1 MRNWLRKKHFLS
13 LAPSATFLSQVDK
26 HKENL
31 AAIMITY
38 PSTNGVFEE
47 NIGDVCDLIHLH
59 GGQVYLDGA
68 NMNAQVGNVRK
79 WLWKKNCFVFLT
91 VVLKHDT
98 EFRTETDFLYCQIKV
113 CTIISLRLQILV
125 QW

>member
-1 MRNWLRKKHFLS
+1 MVKKETFPLVISLRPFS
-13 LAPSATFLSQVDK
+13 VSQVDK

-47 NIGDVCDLIHLH
+47 NIGDVCDLIHQH

-79 WLWKKNCFVFLT
+79 WL
-91 VVLKHDT
+91 
-98 EFRTETDFLYCQIKV
+98 
-113 CTIISLRLQILV
+113 
-125 QW
+125 

>member
-1 MRNWLRKKHFLS
+1 MVPLLFS
-13 LAPSATFLSQVDK
+13 ISQVDK

-47 NIGDVCDLIHLH
+47 NIGDVCDLIHQH

-68 NMNAQVGNVRK
+68 NMNAQVGSVRGFPEK
-79 WLWKKNCFVFLT
+79 MIKSKKPLFSLT
-91 VVLKHDT
+91 
-98 EFRTETDFLYCQIKV
+98 F
-113 CTIISLRLQILV
+113 
-125 QW
+125 